1 MFCPGC
7 GLKEDRQ
14 VQYCRTCGTDLR
26 AVRVSVE
33 QPDMVAASAIAA
45 RQEIG
50 RAIADKIRDAD
61 RFKDLEDVLP
71 QIDKFLESPQERRL
85 RRMRSGVITAVSGI
99 GATISFILISM
110 AQENVLFLAAL
121 GLITFLIGLGIII
134 NGMLFTELKEAKPRL
149 STEAIER
156 EISLRATNELAEK
169 QNDLFPSQPAVRPPS
184 VVEGTTKHLN
194 SNLIDAPR
202 LKSLP

>member
-1 MFCPGC
+1 
-7 GLKEDRQ
+7 
-14 VQYCRTCGTDLR
+14 LR
-26 AVRVSVE
+26 AVRASVE

-50 RAIADKIRDAD
+50 RAIADKIRDAE

-71 QIDKFLESPQERRL
+71 EIDKFLESPQERRL
-85 RRMRSGVITAVSGI
+85 RRMRTGVITAASGI
-99 GATISFILISM
+99 GATVLFIIISM
-110 AQENVLFLAAL
+110 AEEDAFFLVGL
-121 GLITFLIGLGIII
+121 GVITFLIGLGILI
-134 NGMLFTELKEAKPRL
+134 NGMLFTELKEAKPKL
-149 STEAIER
+149 QTDATER
-156 EISLRATNELAEK
+156 ELSFRATNELVEK
-169 QNDLFPSQPAVRPPS
+169 QNDLFPSQPASRPPS